1 MGGHPTHQTKPGV
14 CVQNP
19 TPVDLARAHSII
31 TAMNAMKLTQPPS
44 QPSPAPSSDH
54 NPNEIGDELIFPT
67 QVGVIF
73 VNLTNPAILQV
84 RGQWRG
90 IISDDDT
97 FAEAVREVHQC
108 NVTRSGPKAYLLPL
122 SECGHYSIGAESNL
136 IVQNGA
142 TDEQLTHFFEVA
154 LTMVMGFFHDLT
166 SSLPTA
172 VNWEVTE

>member
-1 MGGHPTHQTKPGV
+1 M
-14 CVQNP
+14 QNP
-19 TPVDLARAHSII
+19 TPVDLERARSII
-31 TAMNAMKLTQPPS
+31 TAMNTMRLAQPHEPT
-44 QPSPAPSSDH
+44 PEPSS
-54 NPNEIGDELIFPT
+54 ETSETGGVGEELVFPT
-67 QVGVIF
+67 QLGVIF
-73 VNLTNPAILQV
+73 VNLNNPAILQV

-97 FAEAVREVHQC
+97 FAEAVREVHHC
-108 NVTRSGPKAYLLPL
+108 NVSRSGPKAYLLPL
-122 SECGHYSIGAESNL
+122 SECDRYSVGAESNL

-166 SSLPTA
+166 HTLTAA